1 MTRILP
7 SLALLLAALAL
18 IACGEKDEP
27 NVVGPPV
34 SPVEPGEPGD
44 AGPGSGR
51 GGVALEQLGEF
62 DSPVYLAQAPKQAP
76 FYIVEQAGKIIRLEK
91 GGRQNVFLNLS
102 RKVTTGGEQ
111 GLLSVAFAPD
121 YRRTRRFYVDYT
133 DTKGDTRV
141 VEYRRS
147 RKDPRRAD
155 PTSARVVLRVSQ
167 PFPNHNGGLLLFGP
181 DERLYV
187 GLGDGGSAG
196 DPQRTA
202 QDGRSLLGKI
212 LRIDPRPM
220 GKDPYRIPAD
230 NPFADDPGVRPE
242 ITALGLRNP
251 WRFSF
256 DRAGGA
262 LWIGD
267 VGQSSLEEIDLVA
280 DPTSGA
286 NLGWSAFEGTEPFNE
301 DEEAPGALDPIL
313 TYGRDLGCSITGGY
327 VVRDPRLKTLY
338 GRYLYADFCQGQLRS
353 LDAAAAAAAAGATVD
368 DRALGVQ
375 VPSVS
380 SFAEDNRGRIY
391 AISQDGPVY
400 RLVPE

>member
-1 MTRILP
+1 
-7 SLALLLAALAL
+7 
-18 IACGEKDEP
+18 
-27 NVVGPPV
+27 
-34 SPVEPGEPGD
+34 
-44 AGPGSGR
+44 
-51 GGVALEQLGEF
+51 
-62 DSPVYLAQAPKQAP
+62 
-76 FYIVEQAGKIIRLEK
+76 
-91 GGRQNVFLNLS
+91 VFLNLS
-102 RKVTTGGEQ
+102 GKVTTGGEQ

-121 YRRTRRFYVDYT
+121 YKRTRRFYVDYT
-133 DTKGDTRV
+133 DSKGDTRV

-147 RKDPRRAD
+147 SKDPQRAD
-155 PTSARVVLRVSQ
+155 PTSARVVLRVPQ
-167 PFPNHNGGLLLFGP
+167 PFANHNGGLLLFGP
-181 DERLYV
+181 DKRLYV

-202 QDGRSLLGKI
+202 QDGGSLLGKI
-212 LRIDPRPM
+212 LRIDPRPK
-220 GKDPYRIPAD
+220 GKDAYRIPAD
-230 NPFADDPGVRPE
+230 NPFADDEDVRPE

-256 DRAGGA
+256 DRIGGA

-267 VGQSSLEEIDLVA
+267 VGQNALEEIDLVA

-301 DEEAPGALDPIL
+301 DQKAPDALDPIL

-327 VVRDPRLKTLY
+327 VVRDRSLKTLY

-353 LDAAAAAAAAGATVD
+353 LNAKAAAAGASVD
-368 DRALGVQ
+368 DSALGIQ

-400 RLVPE
+400 RLVAE

>member
-1 MTRILP
+1 MPRFLP
-7 SLALLLAALAL
+7 FLALLLAALAL
-18 IACGEKDEP
+18 TACGEKDEP
-27 NVVGPPV
+27 DVVGPPV
-34 SPVEPGEPGD
+34 PP
-44 AGPGSGR
+44 AGPDEPANAGTGSGR
-51 GGVALEQLGEF
+51 GGIALEELGEF
-62 DSPVYLAQAPKQAP
+62 DRPVHMAQAPNQAP
-76 FYIVEQAGKIIRLEK
+76 LYIVEQTGKIIRLEK
-91 GGRQNVFLNLS
+91 GGRRNVFLNLS
-102 RKVTTGGEQ
+102 GKVTTGGEQ

-121 YRRTRRFYVDYT
+121 YKRTRRFYVDYT
-133 DTKGDTRV
+133 DSKGDTRV

-147 RKDPRRAD
+147 SKDPRRAD
-155 PTSARVVLRVSQ
+155 PTSARVVLRVPQ
-167 PFPNHNGGLLLFGP
+167 PFANHNGGLLLFGP
-181 DERLYV
+181 DKRLYV

-202 QDGRSLLGKI
+202 QDGGSLLGKI
-212 LRIDPRPM
+212 LRIDPRPK
-220 GKDPYRIPAD
+220 GKDAYRIPAD
-230 NPFADDPGVRPE
+230 NPFADDEDVRPE

-256 DRAGGA
+256 DRIGGA

-267 VGQSSLEEIDLVA
+267 VGQNALEEIDLVA

-301 DEEAPGALDPIL
+301 DQKAPDALDPIL

-327 VVRDPRLKTLY
+327 VVRDRSLKTLY

-353 LDAAAAAAAAGATVD
+353 LNAEAAAAGASVD
-368 DRALGVQ
+368 DRALGIQ

-400 RLVPE
+400 RLVAE